1 MDDGKHGIINDGGRN
16 LFADFSEVAERT
28 GGEGAAPARAQDRGQ
43 APGSPACSQTAI
55 MQWQREQQQPHP
67 PARPPACLPSGPLT
81 WKLLLNP
88 CPASAC
94 RSLTLP
100 ALPAVYQ
107 ASDYCDIME
116 HLIERWDVGHREG
129 LRGDAAEAQV
139 RAGCVGLGAGR
150 VASGQ
155 EFSCY
160 SCRHVCAALPPSLG
174 LAFVAW
180 PS

>member
-1 MDDGKHGIINDGGRN
+1 MQSDSHH
-16 LFADFSEVAERT
+16 AVAA
-28 GGEGAAPARAQDRGQ
+28 GAAAAT
-43 APGSPACSQTAI
+43 SPCSS
-55 MQWQREQQQPHP
+55 P
-67 PARPPACLPSGPLT
+67 CLPPLGPLT

-94 RSLTLP
+94 RSLALP

-139 RAGCVGLGAGR
+139 RAGCVGLGGGCW
-150 VASGQ
+150 VNS
-155 EFSCY
+155 
-160 SCRHVCAALPPSLG
+160 SL
-174 LAFVAW
+174 LLQ
-180 PS
+180 